1 MGFMQFLQANF
12 PQGGRIP
19 QSQALTLYRDYLS
32 AQYDAQSTGGSSGGL
47 TPWQLY
53 TLGRHGKL
61 DARQAQQRQED
72 LNWRRTTHQ
81 YRVNQDTQGNQ
92 RAETALDLNRQR
104 TNEAVAFGEHRRG
117 RDNRRDEY
125 DANRDYMQSLE
136 DERNALSR
144 RLSSPAMITQ
154 PEEQARLTARVN
166 ALDTQIAQERERMRG
181 NVADTTVTNRT
192 TAPSAPASPPIDPND
207 PNAAAWDLPDA
218 GAPKVVRAI
227 VTLKDGT
234 RHIAEGTEEDLNRE
248 YPGWERAD

>member
-1 MGFMQFLQANF
+1 
-12 PQGGRIP
+12 
-19 QSQALTLYRDYLS
+19 
-32 AQYDAQSTGGSSGGL
+32 
-47 TPWQLY
+47 
-53 TLGRHGKL
+53 
-61 DARQAQQRQED
+61 
-72 LNWRRTTHQ
+72 
-81 YRVNQDTQGNQ
+81 
-92 RAETALDLNRQR
+92 
-104 TNEAVAFGEHRRG
+104 
-117 RDNRRDEY
+117 
-125 DANRDYMQSLE
+125 MQSLE

-248 YPGWERAD
+248 YPRLGARGLMPVKLLGPVEQAPKKVRLLGPVKDPIFAGLPGPGRSAQRRADPGRGGYPAPCACRTNTHADRTPA